1 MHGLQ
6 AYYKMGLPNASYQC
20 RQVEASMLL
29 LLLWPTN
36 EICLLVCDT
45 GLLRK
50 LMSKGVV
57 FSWLFF
63 SILVCVVM
71 QAYGEDTPQ
80 TAPMLCQNQN
90 RNFCC
95 FIDRQQHDSE
105 KLPSLI
111 TEKGVMGGR
120 KAYFKAYVDQTVQQ
134 LVVVPAMLPGQDW

>member
-1 MHGLQ
+1 
-6 AYYKMGLPNASYQC
+6 
-20 RQVEASMLL
+20 MLL
-29 LLLWPTN
+29 LLLCPTN
-36 EICLLVCDT
+36 EICILVCDI
-45 GLLRK
+45 GLLNK
-50 LMSKGVV
+50 LTPKGIV
-57 FSWLFF
+57 FSFPFF
-63 SILVCVVM
+63 FILACVIM

-105 KLPSLI
+105 KLASLI

-134 LVVVPAMLPGQDW
+134 LVVVPAMLPRQDW